1 MMRFSILVLLLI
13 SIVFFSFR
21 VPTKFSNP
29 QSSKVSRYENIDTFL
44 NSAKIVVIDYWYA
57 GCGPCKRS
65 IPMMNQIAEKYTS
78 KGIKVYGLNPMDDLS
93 TITNYKTNNAIFYDM
108 FPISIDL
115 ARAHFISEYP
125 TVVIYKKN
133 KVAMTLEGFSE
144 LTQKQLSE
152 VLDKLLKN

>member
-1 MMRFSILVLLLI
+1 
-13 SIVFFSFR
+13 
-21 VPTKFSNP
+21 
-29 QSSKVSRYENIDTFL
+29 
-44 NSAKIVVIDYWYA
+44 
-57 GCGPCKRS
+57 
-65 IPMMNQIAEKYTS
+65 MMNQIAEKYTS